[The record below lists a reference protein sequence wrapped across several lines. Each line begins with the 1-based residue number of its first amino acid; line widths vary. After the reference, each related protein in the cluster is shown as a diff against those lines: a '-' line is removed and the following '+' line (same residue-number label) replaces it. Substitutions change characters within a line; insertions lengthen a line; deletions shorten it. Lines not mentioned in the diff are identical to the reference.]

1 MPLPDF
7 KLRIAEDEHDR
18 KLLSDIERVGW
29 HVIHINED
37 EQGPGY
43 TFSVGFYYTFR
54 QPEIL
59 ITGLRQEVAHDLLKI
74 AVVQMAGGKT
84 FQAFERVSDFA
95 EGYDC
100 AFAPIEFEHYRNY
113 LGYAVWFYRSL
124 PTPFPA
130 VQMVW
135 PDKEGRF
142 PWEADYDK
150 RFLNLQKPLY
160 AAR

>member
-1 MPLPDF
+1 MG
-7 KLRIAEDEHDR
+7 AQEGEDAHMR
-18 KLLSDIERVGW
+18 
-29 HVIHINED
+29 
-37 EQGPGY
+37 QG
-43 TFSVGFYYTFR
+43 
-54 QPEIL
+54 
-59 ITGLRQEVAHDLLKI
+59 D
-74 AVVQMAGGKT
+74 QMAGGKT